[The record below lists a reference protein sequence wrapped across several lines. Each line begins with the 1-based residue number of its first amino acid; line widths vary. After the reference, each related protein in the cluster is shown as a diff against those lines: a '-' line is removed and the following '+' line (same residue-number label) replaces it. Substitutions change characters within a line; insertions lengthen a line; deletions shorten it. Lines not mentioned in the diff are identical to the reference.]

1 MFSQTN
7 YSKREIKKITN
18 TVNQIE
24 SMRSDMLAMSD
35 DELKQETERMKK
47 LVQNNAESLDHL
59 LPRAFAVLREASR
72 RVTGM
77 EPYPVQLMAG
87 IELFRGKIAEAA
99 TGEGKSLVAAL
110 PSFLVALEGKG
121 VHIVTVNDYLA
132 NRDAEEIGAIH
143 RFLGLSVGCVTN
155 EMDNAARRI
164 QYACDIT
171 YVTNNE
177 LGFDYLRDNMATSR
191 KDQVLRGLHY
201 AIIDEADSI
210 LIDEARTPLI
220 ISSNS
225 GKSTAIYT
233 SCNILAQQMVRGKDL
248 KEVSKIDLI
257 AGERQEETGD
267 FIVDEKDK
275 IITLTA
281 EGIQKAERFFHLENL
296 ADPEHLELQHCI
308 ILALRANH
316 LMHKDKDYIVKD
328 GEVLIVDEFTGRVMP
343 GRRFSDGLHQA
354 IEAKEKVSVKEETF
368 TSATITFQNFFN
380 KFDKKCGMTGTAA
393 TEAKELREIYGL
405 DVVTIPTNKPVIRED
420 LPDAVFKTKDGKY
433 QAVLREVMKAHEIGQ
448 PVLVGTASIQSSE
461 ELSSLLKKNGIAHS
475 VLNAKNNEL
484 EAQIVALAGQHGAV
498 TIATN
503 MAGRGTDIKLDDKA
517 REAGGLYVIGTERNE
532 SRRIDNQLRGRSG
545 RQGDPGKSR
554 FFISLQDDLLRLF
567 GSEKLIHAF
576 SAFGIEDDEEISD
589 KHLEKAIRHAQ
600 MKVETNHYGI
610 RKDLLEYDNVMNLQ
624 RDTIYAERDA
634 IMDGENL
641 SNSIVGMI
649 QSAVTDIMAK
659 QDPAVIRSRLYDVFG
674 IETAED
680 EVPDAGSTL
689 LLAIAKYNAFM
700 SQLPVD
706 DMRPTIERNVVLK
719 TIDSYWMR
727 HIDNMEQLKQS
738 IRLQAYAQK
747 DPIIEYKLQAD
758 TMFDQMIQQIR
769 LDVVRAL
776 FHLHIERVQQVSA

>member
-1 MFSQTN
+1 MFSQKDH
-7 YSKREIKKITN
+7 SKREMKKIMN
-18 TVNQIE
+18 TVKQIE
-24 SMRSDMLAMSD
+24 SMRADMLAMSD

-87 IELFRGKIAEAA
+87 IELFHGKIAEAA

-191 KDQVLRGLHY
+191 KAQVLRGLHY

-233 SCNILAQQMVRGKDL
+233 SCDILAHQMVRGKDL

-343 GRRFSDGLHQA
+343 GRRFADGLHQA

-659 QDPAVIRSRLYDVFG
+659 QDSTVIRSRLYDVFG

-758 TMFDQMIQQIR
+758 AMFDQMIQQIR

>member
-1 MFSQTN
+1 MFSQKDH
-7 YSKREIKKITN
+7 SKHEIKKIMR
-18 TVNQIE
+18 TVKRIE
-24 SMRSDMLAMSD
+24 SLRDDMLAKSD
-35 DELKQETERMKK
+35 GELKDRTESMKNLIRNGLETP
-47 LVQNNAESLDHL
+47 ESL
-59 LPRAFAVLREASR
+59 LPEAFAILREASR

-87 IELFRGKIAEAA
+87 IELFHGKIAEAA

-110 PSFLVALEGKG
+110 PSFLAALEGKG

-132 NRDAEEIGAIH
+132 SRDAEEIGAIH

-177 LGFDYLRDNMATSR
+177 LGFDYLRDNMACSR
-191 KDQVLRGLHY
+191 NEQVLRGLHY

-233 SCNILAQQMVRGKDL
+233 SCDILAHQMTRGKDM
-248 KEVSKIDLI
+248 KEMSKLDLI
-257 AGERQEETGD
+257 SGERQEETGD

-275 IITLTA
+275 IVTLTA
-281 EGIQKAERFFHLENL
+281 EGIRKAEKFFHLDNL
-296 ADPEHLELQHCI
+296 AAPEHLELQHCI
-308 ILALRANH
+308 ILALRANN

-328 GEVLIVDEFTGRVMP
+328 NSVLIVDEFTGRVMP

-354 IEAKEKVSVKEETF
+354 IEAKEKVPIQEETF

-380 KFDKKCGMTGTAA
+380 KFEKKCGMTGTAA

-420 LPDAVFKTKDGKY
+420 LPDAVFKTKEGKY
-433 QAVLREVMKAHEIGQ
+433 QAILREIIQAHKKGQ

-461 ELSSLLKKNGIAHS
+461 ELSDLLRHNGLDHN

-484 EAQIVALAGQHGAV
+484 EAQIVALAGQHGAI

-503 MAGRGTDIKLDDKA
+503 MAGRGTDIRLDEEA
-517 REAGGLYVIGTERNE
+517 RQSGGLYVIGTERNE

-545 RQGDPGKSR
+545 RQGDPGKSK

-567 GSEKLIHAF
+567 GSEKLIGAF
-576 SAFGIEDDEEISD
+576 NMFGIADDEDMSD
-589 KHLEKAIRHAQ
+589 KHLEKAVRHAQ
-600 MKVETNHYGI
+600 MKVEMNHYGT

-624 RDTIYAERDA
+624 RDTIYKERDA
-634 IMDGENL
+634 IMDGANL
-641 SNSIVGMI
+641 SDAVAGMI
-649 QSAVTDIMAK
+649 RSEVDRIFSSGSDAHIS
-659 QDPAVIRSRLYDVFG
+659 SRLYDVFG
-674 IETAED
+674 LENVADQSENA
-680 EVPDAGSTL
+680 VFLFA
-689 LLAIAKYNAFM
+689 LAQYNAFM
-700 SQLPVD
+700 SSLPSD
-706 DMRPTIERNVVLK
+706 DMRPVIERNVVLK
-719 TIDSYWMR
+719 TIDSHWMR

-738 IRLQAYAQK
+738 VRLQAYAQK
-747 DPIIEYKLQAD
+747 DPVIEYKLQAD
-758 TMFDQMIQQIR
+758 QMFDQMISQIR
-769 LDVVRAL
+769 SDVVMAL
-776 FHLHIERVQQVSA
+776 FHLHIERIAA

>member
-1 MFSQTN
+1 MFSQKDH
-7 YSKREIKKITN
+7 SKREIKKIMN
-18 TVNQIE
+18 TVKQIE
-24 SMRSDMLAMSD
+24 SMRADMLSMSD

-233 SCNILAQQMVRGKDL
+233 SCDILAHQMVRGKDL

-433 QAVLREVMKAHEIGQ
+433 RAVLREVMKAHEIGQ

-624 RDTIYAERDA
+624 RDTIYTERDA

-659 QDPAVIRSRLYDVFG
+659 QDSTVIRSRLYDVFG

-689 LLAIAKYNAFM
+689 LLAIAEYNAFM

-758 TMFDQMIQQIR
+758 AMFDQMIQQIR

>member
-1 MFSQTN
+1 MFSQKDR
-7 YSKREIKKITN
+7 SKHEIKKIMH
-18 TVNQIE
+18 TVKQIE
-24 SMRSDMLAMSD
+24 SLRDDMLAKSD
-35 DELKQETERMKK
+35 DELKGRTESMKSLIRDGLETP
-47 LVQNNAESLDHL
+47 ESL
-59 LPRAFAVLREASR
+59 LPEAFAILREASR

-87 IELFRGKIAEAA
+87 IELFHGKIAEAA

-110 PSFLVALEGKG
+110 PSFLSALEGKG

-132 NRDAEEIGAIH
+132 SRDAEEIGAIH

-177 LGFDYLRDNMATSR
+177 LGFDYLRDNMACSR
-191 KDQVLRGLHY
+191 NEQVLRGLHY

-233 SCNILAQQMVRGKDL
+233 SCDILAHQMTRGNDI
-248 KEVSKIDLI
+248 KEMSKLDLI
-257 AGERQEETGD
+257 SGERQEETGD

-275 IITLTA
+275 IVTLTA
-281 EGIQKAERFFHLENL
+281 EGIRKAERFFHLDNL
-296 ADPEHLELQHCI
+296 AAPEHLELQHCI
-308 ILALRANH
+308 ILALRANN

-328 GEVLIVDEFTGRVMP
+328 NSVLIVDEFTGRVMP

-354 IEAKEKVSVKEETF
+354 IEAKEKVPIQEETF

-380 KFDKKCGMTGTAA
+380 KFEKKCGMTGTAA

-420 LPDAVFKTKDGKY
+420 LPDAVFKTKEGKY
-433 QAVLREVMKAHEIGQ
+433 QAILREIIQAHKKGQ

-461 ELSSLLKKNGIAHS
+461 ELSDLLRHS
-475 VLNAKNNEL
+475 GLDHNVLNAKNNEL
-484 EAQIVALAGQHGAV
+484 EAQIVALAGQHGAI

-503 MAGRGTDIKLDDKA
+503 MAGRGTDIRLDEEA
-517 REAGGLYVIGTERNE
+517 RQSGGLYVIGTERNE

-545 RQGDPGKSR
+545 RQGDPGKSK

-567 GSEKLIHAF
+567 GSEKLIGAF
-576 SAFGIEDDEEISD
+576 NMFGIADDEDMSD
-589 KHLEKAIRHAQ
+589 GHLEKAVRHAQ
-600 MKVETNHYGI
+600 MKVEMNHYGT

-624 RDTIYAERDA
+624 RDTIYKERDA
-634 IMDGENL
+634 IMDGANL
-641 SNSIVGMI
+641 SDAVAGMI
-649 QSAVTDIMAK
+649 
-659 QDPAVIRSRLYDVFG
+659 RSEVGRIFSSGNDAHISNRLYDVFRL
-674 IETAED
+674 ENVTDQSESA
-680 EVPDAGSTL
+680 VF
-689 LLAIAKYNAFM
+689 LLALAQYNAFM
-700 SQLPVD
+700 SSLPSD
-706 DMRPTIERNVVLK
+706 DMRPVIERNVVLK
-719 TIDSYWMR
+719 TIDSHWMR

-738 IRLQAYAQK
+738 VRLQAYAQK
-747 DPIIEYKLQAD
+747 DPIVEYKLQAD
-758 TMFDQMIQQIR
+758 QMFDQMIRQIR
-769 LDVVRAL
+769 SDVVMAL
-776 FHLHIERVQQVSA
+776 FHLHIERAAA

>member
-1 MFSQTN
+1 MFSQKDH
-7 YSKREIKKITN
+7 SKREMKKIMN
-18 TVNQIE
+18 TVKQIE
-24 SMRSDMLAMSD
+24 SMRADMLSMSD

-201 AIIDEADSI
+201 AIIDETDSI

-233 SCNILAQQMVRGKDL
+233 SCDILAHQMVRGKDL

-649 QSAVTDIMAK
+649 QSAVTDTMAK
-659 QDPAVIRSRLYDVFG
+659 QDSTVIRSRLYDVFG

-680 EVPDAGSTL
+680 KVPDAGSTL

-758 TMFDQMIQQIR
+758 AMFDQMIQQIR

>member
-1 MFSQTN
+1 MFSQKDH
-7 YSKREIKKITN
+7 SKHEIKKIMR
-18 TVNQIE
+18 TVRQIE
-24 SMRSDMLAMSD
+24 SLRDDMLAKSD
-35 DELKQETERMKK
+35 DELKDRTESMKSLIRDGLETPE
-47 LVQNNAESLDHL
+47 NL
-59 LPRAFAVLREASR
+59 LPEAFAILREASR

-87 IELFRGKIAEAA
+87 IELFHGKIAEAA

-110 PSFLVALEGKG
+110 PSFLAALEGKG

-132 NRDAEEIGAIH
+132 SRDAEEIGAIH

-177 LGFDYLRDNMATSR
+177 LGFDYLRDNMACSR
-191 KDQVLRGLHY
+191 NEQVLRGLHY

-233 SCNILAQQMVRGKDL
+233 SCDILAHQMTRGNDL
-248 KEVSKIDLI
+248 KEMSKLDLI
-257 AGERQEETGD
+257 SGERQEETGD

-275 IITLTA
+275 IVTLTA
-281 EGIQKAERFFHLENL
+281 EGIRKAEKFFHLDNL
-296 ADPEHLELQHCI
+296 AAPEHLELQHCI
-308 ILALRANH
+308 TLALRANN

-328 GEVLIVDEFTGRVMP
+328 NSVLIVDEFTGRVMP

-354 IEAKEKVSVKEETF
+354 IEAKEKVPIQEETF

-380 KFDKKCGMTGTAA
+380 KFEKKCGMTGTAA

-420 LPDAVFKTKDGKY
+420 LPDAVFKTKEGKY
-433 QAVLREVMKAHEIGQ
+433 QAILREIIQAHKKGQ

-461 ELSSLLKKNGIAHS
+461 ELSDLLRRNSLDHN

-484 EAQIVALAGQHGAV
+484 EAQIVALAGQHGAI

-503 MAGRGTDIKLDDKA
+503 MAGRGTDIRLDEEA
-517 REAGGLYVIGTERNE
+517 RQSGGLYVIGTERNE

-545 RQGDPGKSR
+545 RQGDPGKSK

-567 GSEKLIHAF
+567 GSEKLIGAF
-576 SAFGIEDDEEISD
+576 NMFGIADDEDMSD
-589 KHLEKAIRHAQ
+589 KHLEKAVRHAQ
-600 MKVETNHYGI
+600 MKVEMNHYGT

-624 RDTIYAERDA
+624 RDTIYKERDA
-634 IMDGENL
+634 IMDGANL
-641 SNSIVGMI
+641 SDAVAGMI
-649 QSAVTDIMAK
+649 RSEVGRIFSSGNNAHIS
-659 QDPAVIRSRLYDVFG
+659 SRLYDVFG
-674 IETAED
+674 LENAADQSEGA
-680 EVPDAGSTL
+680 VF
-689 LLAIAKYNAFM
+689 LLALAQYNAFM
-700 SQLPVD
+700 SSLPSD
-706 DMRPTIERNVVLK
+706 DMRPVIERNVVLK
-719 TIDSYWMR
+719 TIDSHWMR

-738 IRLQAYAQK
+738 VRLQAYAQK

-758 TMFDQMIQQIR
+758 QMFDQMIRQIR
-769 LDVVRAL
+769 SDVVMAL
-776 FHLHIERVQQVSA
+776 FHLHIEKIAA

>member
-1 MFSQTN
+1 MFSQKDR
-7 YSKREIKKITN
+7 SKHEIKKIMH
-18 TVNQIE
+18 TVKQIE
-24 SMRSDMLAMSD
+24 SLRDDMLAKSD
-35 DELKQETERMKK
+35 DELKGRTESMKSLIRDGLETP
-47 LVQNNAESLDHL
+47 ESL
-59 LPRAFAVLREASR
+59 LPEAFAILREASR

-87 IELFRGKIAEAA
+87 IELFHGKIAEAA

-110 PSFLVALEGKG
+110 PSFLSALEGKG

-132 NRDAEEIGAIH
+132 SRDAEEIGAIH

-177 LGFDYLRDNMATSR
+177 LGFDYLRDNMACSR
-191 KDQVLRGLHY
+191 NEQVLRGLHY

-233 SCNILAQQMVRGKDL
+233 SCDILAHQMTRGNDI
-248 KEVSKIDLI
+248 KEMSKLDLI
-257 AGERQEETGD
+257 SGERQEETGD

-275 IITLTA
+275 IVTLTA
-281 EGIQKAERFFHLENL
+281 EGIRKAERFFHLDNL
-296 ADPEHLELQHCI
+296 AAPEHLELQHCI
-308 ILALRANH
+308 ILALRANN

-328 GEVLIVDEFTGRVMP
+328 NSVLIVDEFTGRVMP

-354 IEAKEKVSVKEETF
+354 IEAKEKVPIQEETF

-380 KFDKKCGMTGTAA
+380 KFEKKCGMTGTVA

-420 LPDAVFKTKDGKY
+420 LPDAVFKTKEGKY
-433 QAVLREVMKAHEIGQ
+433 QAILREIIQAHKKGQ

-461 ELSSLLKKNGIAHS
+461 ELSDLLRHS
-475 VLNAKNNEL
+475 GLDHNVLNAKNNEL
-484 EAQIVALAGQHGAV
+484 EAQIVALAGQHGAI

-503 MAGRGTDIKLDDKA
+503 MAGRGTDIRLDEEA
-517 REAGGLYVIGTERNE
+517 RQSGGLYVIGTERNE

-545 RQGDPGKSR
+545 RQGDPGKSK

-567 GSEKLIHAF
+567 GSEKLIGAF
-576 SAFGIEDDEEISD
+576 NMFGIADDEDMSD
-589 KHLEKAIRHAQ
+589 GHLEKAVRHAQ
-600 MKVETNHYGI
+600 MKVEMNHYGT

-624 RDTIYAERDA
+624 RDTIYKERDA
-634 IMDGENL
+634 IMDGANL
-641 SNSIVGMI
+641 SDAVAGMI
-649 QSAVTDIMAK
+649 
-659 QDPAVIRSRLYDVFG
+659 RSEVGRIFSSGNDAHISNRLYDVFRL
-674 IETAED
+674 ENVTDQSESA
-680 EVPDAGSTL
+680 VF
-689 LLAIAKYNAFM
+689 LLALAQYNAFM
-700 SQLPVD
+700 SSLPSD
-706 DMRPTIERNVVLK
+706 DMRPVIERNVVLK
-719 TIDSYWMR
+719 TIDSHWMR

-738 IRLQAYAQK
+738 VRLQAYAQK
-747 DPIIEYKLQAD
+747 DPIVEYKLQAD
-758 TMFDQMIQQIR
+758 QMFDQMIRQIR
-769 LDVVRAL
+769 SDVVMAL
-776 FHLHIERVQQVSA
+776 FHLHIERAAA

>member
-1 MFSQTN
+1 MFSQKDH
-7 YSKREIKKITN
+7 SKREIKKIMN
-18 TVNQIE
+18 TVKQIE
-24 SMRSDMLAMSD
+24 SMRADMLSMSD

-233 SCNILAQQMVRGKDL
+233 SCDILAHQMVRGKDL

-433 QAVLREVMKAHEIGQ
+433 RAVLREVMKAHEIGQ

-624 RDTIYAERDA
+624 RDTIYTERDA

-659 QDPAVIRSRLYDVFG
+659 QDSTVIRSRLYDVFG

-758 TMFDQMIQQIR
+758 AMFDQMIQQIR

>member
-7 YSKREIKKITN
+7 HSKREIKKITN

-87 IELFRGKIAEAA
+87 IELFHGKIAEAA

-233 SCNILAQQMVRGKDL
+233 SCDILAHQMVRGKDL

-281 EGIQKAERFFHLENL
+281 EGIQKAEHFFHLENL

-343 GRRFSDGLHQA
+343 GRRFADGLHQA

-624 RDTIYAERDA
+624 RDTIYTERDA

-659 QDPAVIRSRLYDVFG
+659 QDSTVIRSRLYDVFG

-758 TMFDQMIQQIR
+758 AMFDQMIQQIR